1 MEDFKNLQET
11 QLSSQ
16 PIFDGDVLHIFKD
29 TIRLPNGKQATR
41 EYTVHHGAVCIL
53 PLLENGDVLLE
64 HQFRYPMGEVI
75 TEIPAGK
82 LDYIGEDPASA
93 ALRELREE
101 TGAVAGELIPLGRFY
116 PTCAYS
122 TEVIHMY
129 LARQLT
135 FGERE
140 HPANQLPIQPPFQC
154 QRGDSRGQTA
164 GISGQQTDRQPMQGH
179 ASGKQRLERKKRRQ
193 RLQEGEAELQEPV
206 QTVEA
211 WLPQEIREQLRQRQ
225 ARDLQNTAH
234 PTSAL
239 HESRSGFLQQNYC
252 SA

>member
-16 PIFDGDVLHIFKD
+16 SIFDGDVLHIFKD

-41 EYTVHHGAVCIL
+41 EYTV
-53 PLLENGDVLLE
+53 E

-140 HPANQLPIQPPFQC
+140 LDEDEFLNVFRLPLRELVDRVL
-154 QRGDSRGQTA
+154 RGEIPDAKTQAAALRVWC
-164 GISGQQTDRQPMQGH
+164 M
-179 ASGKQRLERKKRRQ
+179 
-193 RLQEGEAELQEPV
+193 LQEGKL
-206 QTVEA
+206 
-211 WLPQEIREQLRQRQ
+211 
-225 ARDLQNTAH
+225 
-234 PTSAL
+234 S
-239 HESRSGFLQQNYC
+239 
-252 SA
+252 

>member
-101 TGAVAGELIPLGRFY
+101 TGVEPIDENSCDIDHVGQFYSSEGMTDELAHIMVLHLG
-116 PTCAYS
+116 
-122 TEVIHMY
+122 
-129 LARQLT
+129 
-135 FGERE
+135 
-140 HPANQLPIQPPFQC
+140 PF
-154 QRGDSRGQTA
+154 R
-164 GISGQQTDRQPMQGH
+164 
-179 ASGKQRLERKKRRQ
+179 
-193 RLQEGEAELQEPV
+193 
-206 QTVEA
+206 
-211 WLPQEIREQLRQRQ
+211 REQRHFDADEHVESAWIPWSDLAATRITSSNSMIAIQHEALRRLIV
-225 ARDLQNTAH
+225 RNSDKDKPSLF
-234 PTSAL
+234 S
-239 HESRSGFLQQNYC
+239 
-252 SA
+252 